1 MMTEKLIDQ
10 DEQKIIRALQFNQ
23 IRQAEEFLVACGG
36 ALYPFYHGYDSLAR
50 IVDAAP
56 EKAFLTS
63 EAFLGALCL
72 LLVKQG
78 RAHRARALLNDIQIQ
93 FKKTYLFDLYGLL
106 VCIHLGEYLHEEQI
120 IIWSRLEGRLPIDQ
134 PLYDGLYYNCML
146 VIWVRLNRIAQ
157 ARSIATQAIE
167 SYKRAK
173 QPYLIFFIHMH
184 LADLAVVEGDIKIA
198 RRHVQMAEAFY
209 NKSGICYGNETK
221 LIEIVWLAI
230 DFELGRLEHIPARAA
245 EIREALVEGDSWAE
259 IFIQICRIET
269 MSTFFLHGRHAAISC
284 LEKCQI
290 SFHQRHGEYSNS
302 LDVILAHINLLE
314 GHLEQAQQI
323 LIAAKEQGLFSA
335 IGTAICETV
344 QGKIDPLAAVCQPE
358 SGNLNLRREIVAELT
373 KACVARQQGQ
383 PSLLRRHVEGA
394 MRLAVRQGLILIFLE
409 HREVVVKVSGKLA
422 TGAFARGHLQ
432 LARMAKQIHKMV
444 QASYVM
450 PQSLLKLGITNQ
462 QLRVLTALKNGA
474 SNKQIARNLGISE
487 ATVKFHL
494 HNLFNVFKISKR
506 GQLIECIELNR

>member
-1 MMTEKLIDQ
+1 MTEKQIGG
-10 DEQKIIRALQFNQ
+10 DERKIIRALQLAQ
-23 IRQAEEFLVACGG
+23 VRQAEEFLVAGGG
-36 ALYPFYHGYDSLAR
+36 ALYPFYHGYSSLAR
-50 IVDAAP
+50 IIEAAP
-56 EKAFLTS
+56 EEAFLTS
-63 EAFLGALCL
+63 EVFLGALCL

-93 FKKTYLFDLYGLL
+93 FKKTYLFDLYELL
-106 VCIHLGEYLHEEQI
+106 VSIHLSEDLHDEQI
-120 IIWSRLEGRLPIDQ
+120 TKWNRLEGHLPIDQ

-157 ARSIATQAIE
+157 AHTIAAQAIE

-173 QPYLIFFIHMH
+173 QPYLIFFIYMH

-209 NKSGICYGNETK
+209 HESGVCYGNETK
-221 LIEIVWLAI
+221 LIEIVWLSI

-245 EIREALVEGDSWAE
+245 QIRQALVEGDSWAE
-259 IFIQICRIET
+259 IFIQICRIGT
-269 MSTFFLHGRHAAISC
+269 MSMFFLHGRHSAISY
-284 LEKCQI
+284 LEECQI

-314 GHLEQAQQI
+314 GRLEQAQQI

-335 IGTAICETV
+335 IGMAMCQTV
-344 QGKIDPLAAVCQPE
+344 QGKIDPLAAGGQPQ
-358 SGNLNLRREIVAELT
+358 SGNLNLRREIVSELI
-373 KACVARQQGQ
+373 KASAAGRENQ
-383 PSLLRRHVEGA
+383 SSELRHHVEGA

-409 HREVVVKVSGKLA
+409 HREVVIKVSGKLA

-450 PQSLLKLGITNQ
+450 PESLLKLGITNQ

-474 SNKQIARNLGISE
+474 SNKQIARTLGVSE

-494 HNLFNVFKISKR
+494 HNLFNVFEVSKR
-506 GQLIECIELNR
+506 GQLIEYIELNG